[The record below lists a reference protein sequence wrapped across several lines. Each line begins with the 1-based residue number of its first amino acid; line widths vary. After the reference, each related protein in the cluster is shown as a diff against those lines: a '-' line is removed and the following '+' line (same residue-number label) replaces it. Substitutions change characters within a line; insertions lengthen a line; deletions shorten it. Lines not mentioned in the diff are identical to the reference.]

1 MKKNMLDNQKIYK
14 QVGRVAGKKV
24 FLVIIKI
31 DLLSMLMNP
40 HNDLRLTSEEQ
51 AREFIVIK
59 LDCSA
64 LGVLF
69 KLGNRVV
76 PQFLSIPVWL
86 KLLYFMARMNTMMD
100 V

>member
-1 MKKNMLDNQKIYK
+1 
-14 QVGRVAGKKV
+14 
-24 FLVIIKI
+24 
-31 DLLSMLMNP
+31 MNP

-76 PQFLSIPVWL
+76 PQFLSIPV
-86 KLLYFMARMNTMMD
+86 
-100 V
+100 

>member
-40 HNDLRLTSEEQ
+40 HNDLRLTSEDKPE
-51 AREFIVIK
+51 
-59 LDCSA
+59 S
-64 LGVLF
+64 
-69 KLGNRVV
+69 
-76 PQFLSIPVWL
+76 S
-86 KLLYFMARMNTMMD
+86 
-100 V
+100 